1 MRRVAV
7 IGSTGQLGTDV
18 VQVLTEA
25 GAYQVYPLSHREIEC
40 TDLVSVRQ
48 ALTAV
53 GPGVVINCA
62 AFVRVDECETRP
74 EEAFRVNAIGA
85 LVVARACAGLD
96 ALCVYISTDYV
107 FDGEKGEPYT
117 EHDPPCP
124 INVYGTS
131 KLAGEYLVQQ
141 ACPRWL
147 IVRVASLF
155 GKAGARGKGGNFV
168 ETVLRKAWAGEPLK
182 VVDDIRMSPTYTVDA
197 ARALEWLIRQGAT
210 GLFHLANAGA
220 CSWYE
225 FAHKALDLA
234 NPNARLE
241 RLSTAA
247 YPSQARRPKNSSLRS
262 SRIRSPENRVRSW
275 DEALG
280 DYLRAKGHLPS

>member
-18 VQVLTEA
+18 VQVLTAA
-25 GAYQVYPLSHREIEC
+25 GAYEVYPLSRGQIEC
-40 TDLVSVRQ
+40 TDLASVRQ

-53 GPGVVINCA
+53 ELSVVINCA
-62 AFVRVDECETRP
+62 AFVRVDECDMRP

-96 ALCVYISTDYV
+96 ALCAYISTDYV
-107 FDGEKGEPYT
+107 FDGQKGEPYT
-117 EHDPPCP
+117 EHDPPGP
-124 INVYGTS
+124 INVDGTS

-155 GKAGARGKGGNFV
+155 GKAGAWRKGGNFV
-168 ETVLRKAWAGEPLK
+168 ETILSKARAGEPLK

-197 ARALEWLIRQGAT
+197 ARALEWLIRHGAT

-225 FAHKALDLA
+225 FARKALDLVH
-234 NPNARLE
+234 PNARLE
-241 RLSTAA
+241 RLSTAE
-247 YPSQARRPKNSSLRS
+247 YPSQARRPKNSSLQS
-262 SRIRSPENRVRSW
+262 SQIRRPENCKRS
-275 DEALG
+275 
-280 DYLRAKGHLPS
+280 